1 MDDVKTRTFKQDK
14 ALIEGRVTEI
24 FGDGNPNVFFGETL
38 GTLREGWHY
47 QPFNANAIYLGE
59 KITDAMRALD
69 QHADFLE
76 QAPADAIAARVAE
89 VYGDTSPN
97 VFFGEVPDVQLGWVR
112 GWYYKAKFGRP
123 ILLGADAAE
132 AFDALDEQAEF
143 RQEMRER
150 KAASNE

>member
-1 MDDVKTRTFKQDK
+1 M
-14 ALIEGRVTEI
+14 
-24 FGDGNPNVFFGETL
+24 FFGEAL

-47 QPFNANAIYLGE
+47 QPFNANVIYLGE

-76 QAPADAIAARVAE
+76 QQEEDAIAARVAE

-97 VFFGEVPDVQLGWVR
+97 VFFGEIPATRYTNKR
-112 GWYYKAKFGRP
+112 GWYYVPFKGLPVF
-123 ILLGADAAE
+123 LGADATE
-132 AFDALDEQAEF
+132 AFNALDEQAEF